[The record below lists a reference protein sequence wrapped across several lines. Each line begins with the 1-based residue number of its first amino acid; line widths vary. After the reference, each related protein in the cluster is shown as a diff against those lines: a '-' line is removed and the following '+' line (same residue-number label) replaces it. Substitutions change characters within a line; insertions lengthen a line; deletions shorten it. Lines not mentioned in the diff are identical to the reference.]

1 MEFYTQLDGLNKK
14 VSRIFLGTGNVPP
27 NVESDEWLS
36 SMYEAGITAIDTAR
50 VYPDSEKTIGKW
62 LDKTGLRENVV
73 ILSKCGHPAGPIK
86 RVNRK
91 SMLYDLD
98 KSLGYLKT
106 DYIDIYILHR
116 DNPKVSVSEIVETFN
131 EMQALGKIKLFGG
144 SNWTHQR
151 IEEAN
156 EYAYKKGLNPFSVS
170 SPSFSLADQM
180 GVVWDNTCVTICGD
194 QGKEARKWYADN
206 QMAVVAY
213 SALGR
218 GLLSGKMKSSDAE
231 NAGKFLDS
239 FAMRGYGFLENF
251 ERLKRCEELAGDK
264 NATVSQVALSWMFHQ
279 KMNMFAV
286 ISTSSKAR
294 MMENIKAF
302 DIELTEKECDYLNLL
317 LQNPRHVG

>member
-1 MEFYTQLDGLNKK
+1 MEFYTQIEGINKK

-27 NVESDEWLS
+27 NVEPNEWLS
-36 SMYEAGITAIDTAR
+36 SMYDAGITAIDTAR
-50 VYPDSEKTIGKW
+50 VYPDSENTIGKW
-62 LDKTGLRENVV
+62 LDKTGLRENIV

-91 SMLYDLD
+91 SMLSDLD
-98 KSLGYLKT
+98 KSLENLRT

-116 DNPKVSVSEIVETFN
+116 DNPKVNVSEIVETFN
-131 EMQALGKIKLFGG
+131 EMQSKGKIKLFGG

-170 SPSFSLADQM
+170 SPSFSLADQL
-180 GVVWDNTCVTICGD
+180 GVVWDNTCVTISGNQRQD
-194 QGKEARKWYADN
+194 ARKWYIDN
-206 QMAVVAY
+206 RMPVVAY

-231 NAGKFLDS
+231 NAEKFLDS
-239 FAMRGYGFLENF
+239 FAMKGYGFAENF
-251 ERLKRCEELAGDK
+251 ERLKRCEELAQAK
-264 NATVSQVALSWMFHQ
+264 NATVSQIALSWMFHQ

-286 ISTSSKAR
+286 ISTSNPNR
-294 MMENIKAF
+294 MKENIKAF

-317 LQNPRHVG
+317 LQNLKHVE

>member
-1 MEFYTQLDGLNKK
+1 MEFYTQIDGIGKK
-14 VSRIFLGTGNVPP
+14 VSRIFLGTGNVPAGVEP
-27 NVESDEWLS
+27 NEWLS
-36 SMYEAGITAIDTAR
+36 SMYDAGITAIDTAR
-50 VYPDSEKTIGKW
+50 VYPDSENTIGKW
-62 LDKTGLRENVV
+62 LDKTGLRENIV

-91 SMLYDLD
+91 SMLSDLD
-98 KSLGYLKT
+98 KSLENLRT

-116 DNPKVSVSEIVETFN
+116 DNPKVNVSEIVETFN
-131 EMQALGKIKLFGG
+131 EMQSKGKIKLFGG

-170 SPSFSLADQM
+170 SPSFSLANQL

-194 QGKEARKWYADN
+194 QGKEARKWYIDN
-206 QMAVVAY
+206 RMPVVAY

-218 GLLSGKMKSSDAE
+218 GLLSGKMKSGDAE

-239 FAMRGYGFLENF
+239 FAMKGYGYVENY
-251 ERLKRCEELAGDK
+251 ERLKRCEELALDK
-264 NATVSQVALSWMFHQ
+264 NATVSQIALSWMFRQ

-286 ISTSSKAR
+286 ISTSNQSR
-294 MMENIKAF
+294 MKENIKAF

-317 LQNPRHVG
+317 LQNL

>member
-1 MEFYTQLDGLNKK
+1 MEFYTQIEGINKK
-14 VSRIFLGTGNVPP
+14 VSRIFLGTGNVPTGVEP
-27 NVESDEWLS
+27 NEWLS
-36 SMYEAGITAIDTAR
+36 SMYDAGITAIDTAR
-50 VYPDSEKTIGKW
+50 VYPDSENTIGKW
-62 LDKTGLRENVV
+62 LDKTGLRENIV

-91 SMLYDLD
+91 SMLSDLD
-98 KSLGYLKT
+98 KSLENLRT

-116 DNPKVSVSEIVETFN
+116 DNPKVNVSEIVETFN
-131 EMQALGKIKLFGG
+131 EMQSKGKIKLFGG

-170 SPSFSLADQM
+170 SPSFSLANQL

-194 QGKEARKWYADN
+194 QGKEARKWYIDN
-206 QMAVVAY
+206 RMPVVAY

-239 FAMRGYGFLENF
+239 FAMKGYGYAENY
-251 ERLKRCEELAGDK
+251 ERLKRCEELALDK
-264 NATVSQVALSWMFHQ
+264 SATVSQIALSWMFRQ

-286 ISTSSKAR
+286 ISTSSRAR
-294 MMENIKAF
+294 MQENIKAF

-317 LQNPRHVG
+317 LQNL

>member
-1 MEFYTQLDGLNKK
+1 MEFYTQIDGIGKR
-14 VSRIFLGTGNVPP
+14 VSRIFLGTGNVPAGVEP
-27 NVESDEWLS
+27 NEWLS
-36 SMYEAGITAIDTAR
+36 SMYDAGITAIDTAR

-62 LDKTGLRENVV
+62 LDKTGLRENIV

-91 SMLYDLD
+91 SMLSDLD
-98 KSLGYLKT
+98 KSLENLRT

-116 DNPKVSVSEIVETFN
+116 DNPKVNVSEIVETFN
-131 EMQALGKIKLFGG
+131 EMQSKGKIKLFGG

-170 SPSFSLADQM
+170 SPSFSLANQL

-194 QGKEARKWYADN
+194 QGKEARKWYIDN
-206 QMAVVAY
+206 RMPVVAY

-218 GLLSGKMKSSDAE
+218 GLLSGKMKSGDAE

-239 FAMRGYGFLENF
+239 FAMKGYGYAENY
-251 ERLKRCEELAGDK
+251 ERLKRCEELAQAK
-264 NATVSQVALSWMFHQ
+264 NATVSQIALSWMFRQ

-286 ISTSSKAR
+286 ISTSSRAR
-294 MMENIKAF
+294 MEENIKAF

-317 LQNPRHVG
+317 LQNL